1 MNILI
6 LFVLIFASTAEAAN
20 NYYVSQQ
27 QGNDAYNCA
36 LAQNP
41 DTPKLTI
48 VSGATCLQPGDTLF
62 VRAGVYIEALPNV
75 IPSGTLSAPVTVTA
89 YADDTV
95 TIRPLPQRSVALT
108 FSGADR
114 AYIVIDR
121 INIDCVNALARCI
134 GIYEGAHHIRIRN
147 AEVKHF
153 STGVAAIEV
162 EEGANCEFST
172 LNVHH
177 NQGGGF
183 FLNQSNNVVMQT
195 QIHDNAG
202 VGITVW
208 NTANTLIYNN
218 IIFDNAPFGAIA
230 VTSYANGTM
239 IINNTLRGSLNNYGC
254 RNNY

>member
-1 MNILI
+1 MN
-6 LFVLIFASTAEAAN
+6 E
-20 NYYVSQQ
+20 
-27 QGNDAYNCA
+27 
-36 LAQNP
+36 P
-41 DTPKLTI
+41 
-48 VSGATCLQPGDTLF
+48 
-62 VRAGVYIEALPNV
+62 
-75 IPSGTLSAPVTVTA
+75 
-89 YADDTV
+89 
-95 TIRPLPQRSVALT
+95 
-108 FSGADR
+108 
-114 AYIVIDR
+114 
-121 INIDCVNALARCI
+121 ARCI
-134 GIYEGAHHIRIRN
+134 GIYEGAHHIKIRN